1 MAEAILTLSQALDR
15 AKAGEPIA
23 PTVTKADLETVIAR
37 WDRRQRNHH
46 AGALALLAL
55 DEAWEASS
63 YGKGAEALSLLLPR
77 YFNDRLLDML
87 MKATAGRR

>member
-1 MAEAILTLSQALDR
+1 MAEAVLTLSEALDR
-15 AKAGEPIA
+15 ANAGALA
-23 PTVTKADLETVIAR
+23 PRKVTKAELETVIAR
-37 WDRRQRNHH
+37 WDRRQRNPH

-63 YGKGAEALSLLLPR
+63 YGSGPEALSLLLPR

-87 MKATAGRR
+87 MKVCR

>member
-1 MAEAILTLSQALDR
+1 MTTLTLAQALDR
-15 AKAGEPIA
+15 AQRGQALPRA
-23 PTVTKADLETVIAR
+23 RVTKADLETIIAR

-87 MKATAGRR
+87 MKAAAGI

>member
-1 MAEAILTLSQALDR
+1 M
-15 AKAGEPIA
+15 
-23 PTVTKADLETVIAR
+23 VTKADLETVIAR
-37 WDRRQRNHH
+37 WDRRQRDHH

-87 MKATAGRR
+87 MKATAAP

>member
-1 MAEAILTLSQALDR
+1 MATLTLSQALDR

-23 PTVTKADLETVIAR
+23 PTVAKAELETVIAR

-55 DEAWEASS
+55 DEA
-63 YGKGAEALSLLLPR
+63 
-77 YFNDRLLDML
+77 
-87 MKATAGRR
+87 TAGRR